1 MRRVERGFRG
11 TGAGRERVPS
21 GIMAKIVRVE
31 LKVGM
36 EVHVELSTR
45 TKMFSAAPSP
55 AWSGFEGAA
64 GAGMGGVGGFGPNE
78 AIDEVVL
85 GLPGALPVINR
96 EAVERSMRVGMM
108 LGCSVARWTKWDR
121 KGYFYPDLPK
131 GYQISQYDLPL
142 CFDGAVDVP
151 EADEA
156 GLVDWTGEKGG
167 FARIGIIRAHLEED
181 AGKLLHEMPG
191 GGGGGVIEGS
201 IVDLNRAGTALL
213 EVVTAPD
220 FTSAGR
226 CVGFAQMLRQMC
238 RYCGASEGVLQ
249 KGHMRFEP
257 NVNCMLTLE
266 DGRVVKTP
274 IVEVKNLNSFR
285 ALRGAIEYELREQP
299 GRWERDGREMS
310 PGNKVTRGWDE
321 TAMNGAGA
329 TFVQREKEEAADY
342 RYFPDPDLLGVKID
356 QAWQTRVRET
366 IPEAM
371 GPRIVRY
378 VSQWGL
384 SVKEADA
391 LTGERA
397 DSDLYEK
404 AIDIAA
410 EKGAPRHGAAR
421 GIANLLLQNGAK
433 RANERTARRIERE
446 GQLARPVIVSELG
459 VAAAEL
465 AQIYALREA
474 GKISAAGA
482 DELFGALCVNE
493 EEQNAALAAGG
504 AAMKAARDVEAMAQ
518 QRGLI
523 IERDESAMAVWV
535 AQAIAENA
543 KAAEDVRA
551 GKDQAVGRIV
561 GSAMKLAA
569 GKGDAAA
576 LREAI
581 IRALR
586 G

>member
-1 MRRVERGFRG
+1 MGRGV
-11 TGAGRERVPS
+11 VPS

-45 TKMFSAAPSP
+45 TKMFSSAPSP
-55 AWSGFEGAA
+55 AWSGFEGL
-64 GAGMGGVGGFGPNE
+64 GGLGGFGPNE

-85 GLPGALPVINR
+85 GLPGALPVINK
-96 EAVERSMRVGMM
+96 EAVERAMRVGMM
-108 LGCSVARWTKWDR
+108 LGCSVAGWTKWDR

-156 GLVDWTGEKGG
+156 GLVDWTGEKRG

-249 KGHMRFEP
+249 QGHMRFEP
-257 NVNCMLTLE
+257 NVNCVLTLE

-310 PGNKVTRGWDE
+310 SGNKVTRGWDE

-356 QAWQTRVRET
+356 QAWQERVREM

-371 GPRIVRY
+371 GARIVRY

-384 SVKEADA
+384 SVKEAEA

-404 AIDIAA
+404 AIDIAT
-410 EKGAPRHGAAR
+410 ERGAPRHGAAR

-433 RANERTARRIERE
+433 RANERTARRIERQ
-446 GQLARPVIVSELG
+446 GQLARPVIVSALG
-459 VAAAEL
+459 VMAAEL
-465 AQIYALREA
+465 AQIFVLREA
-474 GKISAAGA
+474 GKISAGGA
-482 DELFGALCVNE
+482 DELFGALCVSE
-493 EEQNAALAAGG
+493 DEQEGAAADGG
-504 AAMKAARDVEAMAQ
+504 AATKAGSARDVEALAQ

-561 GSAMKLAA
+561 GAAMKLAA

>member
-1 MRRVERGFRG
+1 MGVVWGW
-11 TGAGRERVPS
+11 VPS
-21 GIMAKIVRVE
+21 GIMARIARVE

-45 TKMFSAAPSP
+45 TKMFSSAPSP
-55 AWSGFEGAA
+55 AWSGFEGL
-64 GAGMGGVGGFGPNE
+64 GPNE

-96 EAVERSMRVGMM
+96 EAVERAMRVGMM

-131 GYQISQYDLPL
+131 GYQISQYDMPL

-151 EADEA
+151 EADGA

-191 GGGGGVIEGS
+191 GSGGAIEGS

-257 NVNCMLTLE
+257 NVNCALTLE

-285 ALRGAIEYELREQP
+285 SLRGAIEFELREQP
-299 GRWERDGREMS
+299 ARWERDGREMS
-310 PGNKVTRGWDE
+310 AGNKVTRGWDE

-356 QAWQTRVRET
+356 QAWQARVRET

-384 SVKEADA
+384 SVKEAEA

-433 RANERTARRIERE
+433 RANERSARRIERE
-446 GQLARPVIVSELG
+446 GQLAGPVIVSELG
-459 VAAAEL
+459 VSAAEL
-465 AQIYALREA
+465 AEIFLLRDS

-482 DELFGALCVNE
+482 DELFGALCVGE
-493 EEQNAALAAGG
+493 DEQDALAGG
-504 AAMKAARDVEAMAQ
+504 ALASTARDVGAMAQ
-518 QRGLI
+518 QRGMI

-581 IRALR
+581 IRTLR